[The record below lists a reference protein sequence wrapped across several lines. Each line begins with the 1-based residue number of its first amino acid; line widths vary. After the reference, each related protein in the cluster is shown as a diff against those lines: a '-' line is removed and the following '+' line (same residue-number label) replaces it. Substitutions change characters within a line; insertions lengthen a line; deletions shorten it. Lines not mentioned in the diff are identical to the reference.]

1 MKSIN
6 KEELHEIFDK
16 LKDEKKEFEKLYEQ
30 YGNLV
35 YKIAFSIVK
44 NREQSEDIKQIVFLK
59 IWKIE
64 KDKVP
69 ARNEASWL
77 YSITKNETLN
87 YIKKQKDTISLDDIY
102 YITVE
107 DKELNKI
114 IDKESYN
121 KILDRLESKEQ
132 EIISL
137 KILGNLSF
145 QEIAQM
151 LDEPVG
157 TIKWK
162 YYKSIHTLKIL
173 LSNLSMLIVTLLV
186 GLKTMFNT
194 NKSEQPSIAEQEKNI
209 TEDSTTKQAEKT
221 KTETESQDRS
231 ENNIIAE
238 DSTKEETTEEIII
251 PKSQEINYVGVGIL
265 SISGIFLIVT
275 LIFTIFFVKYQ
286 LKEKKKLYKTIK
298 CKKNG

>member
-64 KDKVP
+64 KDKLP

-121 KILDRLESKEQ
+121 KILDRLESKD
-132 EIISL
+132 L
-137 KILGNLSF
+137 
-145 QEIAQM
+145 
-151 LDEPVG
+151 
-157 TIKWK
+157 
-162 YYKSIHTLKIL
+162 YIH
-173 LSNLSMLIVTLLV
+173 
-186 GLKTMFNT
+186 
-194 NKSEQPSIAEQEKNI
+194 
-209 TEDSTTKQAEKT
+209 
-221 KTETESQDRS
+221 
-231 ENNIIAE
+231 
-238 DSTKEETTEEIII
+238 
-251 PKSQEINYVGVGIL
+251 
-265 SISGIFLIVT
+265 
-275 LIFTIFFVKYQ
+275 
-286 LKEKKKLYKTIK
+286 
-298 CKKNG
+298 

>member
-209 TEDSTTKQAEKT
+209 TEDSTTNQAEKT

-238 DSTKEETTEEIII
+238 DSTKEETKEEIII

-286 LKEKKKLYKTIK
+286 LKAKKKLSK
-298 CKKNG
+298 

>member
-1 MKSIN
+1 MTITN
-6 KEELHEIFDK
+6 ILLTVVVIIIAGLAIF
-16 LKDEKKEFEKLYEQ
+16 Y
-30 YGNLV
+30 
-35 YKIAFSIVK
+35 
-44 NREQSEDIKQIVFLK
+44 
-59 IWKIE
+59 
-64 KDKVP
+64 
-69 ARNEASWL
+69 
-77 YSITKNETLN
+77 

-238 DSTKEETTEEIII
+238 DSTKEETKEEIII

-286 LKEKKKLYKTIK
+286 LKAKKKLSK
-298 CKKNG
+298 